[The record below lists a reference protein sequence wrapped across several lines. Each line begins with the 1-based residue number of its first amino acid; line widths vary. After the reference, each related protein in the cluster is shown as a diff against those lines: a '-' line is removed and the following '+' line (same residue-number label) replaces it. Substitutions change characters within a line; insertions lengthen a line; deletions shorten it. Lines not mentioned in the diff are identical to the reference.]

1 MSTKRCTGFLKPHER
16 VKIKKNCV
24 IWLLCLGI
32 TAIHF
37 QNFGETRENGTPPP
51 VTTAEGMVLI
61 PAGEFQMGSNDKDA
75 EGDEQPV
82 HSVYVDAF
90 YIDAYEVT
98 NAEYAAFLNAKR
110 KHEDGGRLWLNIT
123 DLDVKIVY
131 IGNVYRALKGY
142 EDHPIAHVSWYG
154 AMAYAEWVGKRLPT
168 EAEWEK
174 AARGNLTG
182 QKYPWGNTIDA
193 TRANYNR
200 HIGGTTPVG
209 QYLPNGY
216 GLYDMAGNAWEWC
229 LDAYQSDFYVTSP
242 YQNPV
247 SGAKSIQWLLDNYT
261 NINQPRVLRGGSWA
275 YVANAMRCARR
286 DLTSPVFRGN
296 HSGFRCVRAVSP

>member
-1 MSTKRCTGFLKPHER
+1 MK
-16 VKIKKNCV
+16 KISV

-37 QNFGETRENGTPPP
+37 QNFGATRENGTPPP
-51 VTTAEGMVLI
+51 GTTAEGMVLI

-82 HSVYVDAF
+82 HSVYVNAF
-90 YIDAYEVT
+90 YMDAYEVT
-98 NAEYAAFLNAKR
+98 NAEYATFLNAKG
-110 KHEDGGRLWLNIT
+110 KHENRDRLWLNIT
-123 DLDVKIVY
+123 DLDVKIERVDVY
-131 IGNVYRALKGY
+131 VITDLDAEIAHVGDVYRALRGY
-142 EDHPIAHVSWYG
+142 ENHPVTHVSWYG
-154 AMAYAEWVGKRLPT
+154 AMAYAEWVDKRLPT

-200 HIGGTTPVG
+200 HIGSTTPVG
-209 QYLPNGY
+209 QYQPNGY

-229 LDAYQSDFYVTSP
+229 LDAYQWDFYVTSP
-242 YQNPV
+242 YQNPI
-247 SGAKSIQWLLDNYT
+247 SGAKNIQWLLNNYT
-261 NINQPRVLRGGSWA
+261 NINDSRVLRGGSWA

-296 HSGFRCVRAVSP
+296 HSGFRCARAASP